1 MQLEVILPLVAYL
14 VVVFGISVYAMRKRS
29 TGTFLNE
36 YFLGSRLYGRYCA
49 GDDAHRDLYQ
59 CQFVY
64 RRAGAAYKYGPAGYC

>member
-36 YFLGSRLYGRYCA
+36 YFLGSRSMGGKQLLQSSFLVLY
-49 GDDAHRDLYQ
+49 
-59 CQFVY
+59 
-64 RRAGAAYKYGPAGYC
+64 P

>member
-36 YFLGSRLYGRYCA
+36 YFLGSRSMELLINTGW
-49 GDDAHRDLYQ
+49 
-59 CQFVY
+59 
-64 RRAGAAYKYGPAGYC
+64 AGYCWR

>member
-36 YFLGSRLYGRYCA
+36 YFLGSRSMGGILLA
-49 GDDAHRDLYQ
+49 IQTRDLYQ

-64 RRAGAAYKYGPAGYC
+64 RRARSCL

>member
-14 VVVFGISVYAMRKRS
+14 VVVFGISVYAMRKRN

-36 YFLGSRLYGRYCA
+36 YFLGSRFHGRYCA
-49 GDDAHRDLYQ
+49 GDDTHRDLYQ

-64 RRAGAAYKYGPAGYC
+64 RRARSCL